1 MATLASLVTLLSR
14 RVSDMLAQQYPDEDE
29 LLITQ
34 STIDVRDYEQDMAGY
49 VFCIIDPEVGSSA
62 KTLGLITPE
71 QLENCKAAFSEKI
84 QEFEDGYF
92 PEIAAVSLRLNL
104 DLEGKID
111 FSQEDKEVMDD
122 RLLKHYSAL
131 DFLRL
136 FFLSIL
142 S

>member
-1 MATLASLVTLLSR
+1 MPLGRGYKAVTR
-14 RVSDMLAQQYPDEDE
+14 Q
-29 LLITQ
+29 LI
-34 STIDVRDYEQDMAGY
+34 
-49 VFCIIDPEVGSSA
+49 
-62 KTLGLITPE
+62 
-71 QLENCKAAFSEKI
+71 
-84 QEFEDGYF
+84 
-92 PEIAAVSLRLNL
+92 EIATVSLRLNL

>member
-14 RVSDMLAQQYPDEDE
+14 RVSDMLAQQYSDEDE

-34 STIDVRDYEQDMAGY
+34 STIDARDYEQDMAGY
-49 VFCIIDPEVGSSA
+49 VFCIMDPDSDST

-71 QLENCKAAFSEKI
+71 QLEKCKAAFSEKI

-92 PEIAAVSLRLNL
+92 PEIATVSLRLNL

>member
-1 MATLASLVTLLSR
+1 MTR
-14 RVSDMLAQQYPDEDE
+14 Q
-29 LLITQ
+29 LI
-34 STIDVRDYEQDMAGY
+34 
-49 VFCIIDPEVGSSA
+49 
-62 KTLGLITPE
+62 
-71 QLENCKAAFSEKI
+71 
-84 QEFEDGYF
+84 
-92 PEIAAVSLRLNL
+92 EIATVSLRLNL

-136 FFLSIL
+136 FFLSVL

>member
-1 MATLASLVTLLSR
+1 MPLGRGYKAVTR
-14 RVSDMLAQQYPDEDE
+14 Q
-29 LLITQ
+29 LI
-34 STIDVRDYEQDMAGY
+34 
-49 VFCIIDPEVGSSA
+49 
-62 KTLGLITPE
+62 
-71 QLENCKAAFSEKI
+71 
-84 QEFEDGYF
+84 
-92 PEIAAVSLRLNL
+92 EIATVSLRLNL

-136 FFLSIL
+136 FFLSVL